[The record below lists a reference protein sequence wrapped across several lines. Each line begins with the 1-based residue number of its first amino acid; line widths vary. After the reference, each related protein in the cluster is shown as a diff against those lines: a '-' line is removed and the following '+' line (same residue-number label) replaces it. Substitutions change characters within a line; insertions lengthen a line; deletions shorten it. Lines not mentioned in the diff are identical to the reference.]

1 MRFRRVTSR
10 SESGVK
16 SMRQI
21 WGQRAPA
28 RKHKMADVPSSSRS
42 VVVLGAGAA
51 GLQAARALVG
61 AGLRVLVLEA
71 RPRWGGRVDTRRDP
85 RLGIVIE
92 GGAEFVHGRPPRML
106 RLAREDGVR
115 LREIDGRVVAL
126 DRGRFRPADR
136 AFEEMEALLEVGE
149 SEGPFSDVLDGPEA
163 RRAGRLERELARGF
177 VTGYYLADPRRQSRA
192 ALRAMSEAEE
202 EIEADRAFRAVD
214 GQAALLA
221 PLVRAVER
229 GGELRLATPVTGVR
243 WRAGAVEVLARG
255 PSGAPVGPFR
265 ADRLVCTLPAA
276 LVAAGAVR
284 FTPPLREQ
292 RALAAR
298 LDPGPVLKIL
308 LRFRDRFWATRRGGA
323 PGWPDLAF
331 ALAPRLPVQTFW
343 TLQPLEAPVLVGWS
357 GGPNA
362 ARLTGR
368 PARAIVAAAL
378 ATLARGFG
386 RPRAALE
393 DLLDGAE
400 VVDWLQDPLARGGY
414 AVFPPGTS
422 GVPAALARPVAGT
435 IFLAGEATVLGA
447 AGTVHGALES
457 GDRAAQQVLASFSG

>member
-1 MRFRRVTSR
+1 
-10 SESGVK
+10 
-16 SMRQI
+16 
-21 WGQRAPA
+21 
-28 RKHKMADVPSSSRS
+28 
-42 VVVLGAGAA
+42 
-51 GLQAARALVG
+51 
-61 AGLRVLVLEA
+61 
-71 RPRWGGRVDTRRDP
+71 
-85 RLGIVIE
+85 
-92 GGAEFVHGRPPRML
+92 
-106 RLAREDGVR
+106 
-115 LREIDGRVVAL
+115 
-126 DRGRFRPADR
+126 
-136 AFEEMEALLEVGE
+136 
-149 SEGPFSDVLDGPEA
+149 
-163 RRAGRLERELARGF
+163 
-177 VTGYYLADPRRQSRA
+177 
-192 ALRAMSEAEE
+192 MSEAEE
-202 EIEADRAFRAVD
+202 EIEAERAFRAVE

-243 WRAGAVEVLARG
+243 WRAGAVEVRARG

-292 RALAAR
+292 QAHAAR

-308 LRFRDRFWATRRGGA
+308 LRFRERFWAARRGDA

-331 ALAPRLPVQTFW
+331 ALAPHLPVQTFW

-378 ATLARGFG
+378 ATLASGFG

-400 VVDWLQDPLARGGY
+400 VVDWLQDPLARGRLRRLPSRHERG
-414 AVFPPGTS
+414 AGGAGAPGGGHDLPRRRGDRSGRRRHGARRARERRPRRAAGAGELRRLALPRRRARRGTS
-422 GVPAALARPVAGT
+422 PRPTKAPM
-435 IFLAGEATVLGA
+435 
-447 AGTVHGALES
+447 
-457 GDRAAQQVLASFSG
+457 

>member
-1 MRFRRVTSR
+1 M
-10 SESGVK
+10 
-16 SMRQI
+16 
-21 WGQRAPA
+21 
-28 RKHKMADVPSSSRS
+28 
-42 VVVLGAGAA
+42 GAGAA
-51 GLQAARALVG
+51 GLQAAVTLVR
-61 AGLRVLVLEA
+61 AGLRVLALEA

-85 RLGIVIE
+85 RLGIALE
-92 GGAEFVHGRPPRML
+92 GGAEFVHGRPQRVL
-106 RLAREDGVR
+106 RLARDGGVR
-115 LREIDGRVVAL
+115 LREVDGRVLAL
-126 DRGRFRPADR
+126 DRGRFRPANR
-136 AFEEMEALLEVGE
+136 AFEEMEALLEAGE
-149 SEGPFSDVLDGPEA
+149 GEGPFSDVLEGPEA
-163 RRAGRLERELARGF
+163 RRAGRLQRELARGF

-202 EIEADRAFRAVD
+202 EIDAERAFRAVE

-221 PLVRAVER
+221 PLARAVER
-229 GGELRLATPVTGVR
+229 GGELRLATAVTDVR
-243 WRAGAVEVLARG
+243 WRGGAVEVRARG
-255 PSGAPVGPFR
+255 PSGAPVGPLR
-265 ADRLVCTLPAA
+265 ADRLVCTLPTM
-276 LVAAGAVR
+276 LVAAGAVH
-284 FTPPLREQ
+284 FTPALREQ

-298 LDPGPVLKIL
+298 LEAGPVLKVL
-308 LRFRDRFWATRRGGA
+308 LRFRERFWAARRGAA

-331 ALAPRLPVQTFW
+331 ALAPRLPIQTFW
-343 TLQPLEAPVLVGWS
+343 TLQPLELPVLVGWA

-368 PARAIVAAAL
+368 PARAIVASAL

-386 RPRAALE
+386 RPRTALE

-457 GDRAAQQVLASFSG
+457 GERAARQVLASFSG